1 MTTIN
6 SKTYAAVSSFG
17 YEAGCAGDA
26 VTAALVDVACGGR
39 VSKATRDVLKAAGHK
54 GIRQA
59 GAMRLALKMLE
70 TMANN

>member
-1 MTTIN
+1 M
-6 SKTYAAVSSFG
+6 
-17 YEAGCAGDA
+17 
-26 VTAALVDVACGGR
+26 ALVDVACGGR
-39 VSKATRDVLKAAGHK
+39 VSKATRDVLKAAGYK